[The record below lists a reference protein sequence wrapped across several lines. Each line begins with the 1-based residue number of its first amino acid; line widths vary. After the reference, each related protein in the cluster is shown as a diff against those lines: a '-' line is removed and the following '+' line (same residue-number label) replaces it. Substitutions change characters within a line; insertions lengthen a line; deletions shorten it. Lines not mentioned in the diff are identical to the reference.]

1 MEVVKKIFFNG
12 LNELRAFAAL
22 SVIFYH
28 IELFKSRDHI
38 GSLFDI
44 NFFNYFI
51 GRLGKN
57 GVYLFFVLSGFL
69 ITYLLLKEKE
79 KYQTILFKKFY
90 LRRIF
95 RIWPLYY
102 LIVGISFLVIPF
114 IANTSEIFRN
124 TPYYFNAISNSENY
138 TYTSFL
144 TYLFFLP
151 NIALDFFGFR
161 VVGCTQSWSV
171 GVEEQFYILWPLLI
185 FIFNRKTIVK
195 VFLLLI
201 VVFVF
206 SHVFFQPDLVA
217 RLAKTVGHELKI
229 LPIIYKIVK
238 IIPFEFMAIG
248 AIGGYLYNYYA
259 KEITIITKS
268 KYTYFITI
276 ASIFCL
282 LFFSIISIY
291 LQSILLSV
299 FFLFLI
305 ITTINDD
312 NKTVFRNE
320 YLSYVGTISYGVYM
334 YHPFILFLVF
344 PFINEYFPAKDG
356 VLIYNVMVYLFVFGL
371 TILLSHLSYKY
382 FELAF
387 IKIKDTKY
395 KTL

>member
-44 NFFNYFI
+44 SYLSYFI

-102 LIVGISFLVIPF
+102 LIVGISFLIIPF
-114 IANTSEIFRN
+114 LANTSEIFRN
-124 TPYYFNAISNSENY
+124 TPYYFNAISNPENY
-138 TYTSFL
+138 TTTSFL

-171 GVEEQFYILWPLLI
+171 GVEEQFYILWPLLL
-185 FIFNRKTIVK
+185 FIFSRKTIVK
-195 VFLLLI
+195 VFMLLI
-201 VVFVF
+201 VTFVF

-217 RLAKTVGHELKI
+217 RLTNTIGVNLKI
-229 LPIIYKIVK
+229 LSGIYKIVK

-248 AIGGYLYNYYA
+248 AIGGYLYHYFA
-259 KEITIITKS
+259 KEINIFSKS
-268 KYTYFITI
+268 SYTYFII
-276 ASIFCL
+276 LVSIFFL
-282 LFFSIISIY
+282 LFFPIISIY

-299 FFLFLI
+299 FFLLLI

-312 NKTVFRNE
+312 NKTVFRNK
-320 YLSYVGTISYGVYM
+320 YLSYIGTISYGVYM

-344 PFINEYFPAKDG
+344 PFINEYFPAKNST
-356 VLIYNVMVYLFVFGL
+356 LLYNSLVYLFVFGL

-382 FELAF
+382 FELTF

>member
-1 MEVVKKIFFNG
+1 MEVVKKKFFNG

-44 NFFNYFI
+44 SYLSYFI

-102 LIVGISFLVIPF
+102 LIVGISFLIIPF
-114 IANTSEIFRN
+114 LANTSEIFRN
-124 TPYYFNAISNSENY
+124 TPYYFNAISNPENY
-138 TYTSFL
+138 TTTSFL

-171 GVEEQFYILWPLLI
+171 GVEEQFYILWPLLL
-185 FIFNRKTIVK
+185 FIFSRKTIVK
-195 VFLLLI
+195 VFMLLI
-201 VVFVF
+201 VTFVF

-217 RLAKTVGHELKI
+217 RLTNTIGVNLKI
-229 LPIIYKIVK
+229 LSGIYKIVK

-248 AIGGYLYNYYA
+248 AIGGYLYHYFA
-259 KEITIITKS
+259 KEIIIFSKS
-268 KYTYFITI
+268 SYTYFII
-276 ASIFCL
+276 LVSIFFL
-282 LFFSIISIY
+282 LFFPIISIY

-299 FFLFLI
+299 FFLLLI

-312 NKTVFRNE
+312 NKTVFRNK
-320 YLSYVGTISYGVYM
+320 YLSYIGTISYGVYM

-344 PFINEYFPAKDG
+344 PFINEYFPAKNST
-356 VLIYNVMVYLFVFGL
+356 LLYNSLVYLFVFGL

-382 FELAF
+382 FELTF

>member
-28 IELFKSRDHI
+28 IELFKNRDHI

-44 NFFNYFI
+44 SFFSYFI

-79 KYQTILFKKFY
+79 KYKTILFKKFY
-90 LRRIF
+90 LRRVF

-102 LIVGISFLVIPF
+102 LIVGISFLIIPF

-124 TPYYFNAISNSENY
+124 TPYYFNAISNSGNY
-138 TYTSFL
+138 TATSFL

-151 NIALDFFGFR
+151 NIALDYFGFR

-171 GVEEQFYILWPLLI
+171 GVEEQFYILWPLLL
-185 FIFNRKTIVK
+185 FIFSRKTIVK
-195 VFLLLI
+195 IFILLI

-217 RLAKTVGHELKI
+217 RLTKSIGVNLKI
-229 LPIIYKIVK
+229 LSAIYKIVK

-248 AIGGYLYNYYA
+248 AIGGYLYHYFA
-259 KEITIITKS
+259 KEINIFSKS
-268 KYTYFITI
+268 SYTYFII
-276 ASIFCL
+276 LSSIFFL

-291 LQSILLSV
+291 LQSVLLSV
-299 FFLFLI
+299 FFLLLI
-305 ITTINDD
+305 LTTINDD
-312 NKTVFRNE
+312 NKTVFRNK
-320 YLSYVGTISYGVYM
+320 YLSYIGTISYGVYM
-334 YHPFILFLVF
+334 YHPFMLFLVF
-344 PFINEYFPAKDG
+344 PFINEYFPAKNST
-356 VLIYNVMVYLFVFGL
+356 LLYNSLVYFFVFGL
-371 TILLSHLSYKY
+371 TIFLSHLSYKY
-382 FELAF
+382 FELRF